1 MFDLTHFPAL
11 TLILILGYPAV
22 AIVVLE
28 FARRIAARAPFL
40 STILR
45 QTAYVLL
52 PTGAIW
58 LILRFL
64 AEQPADNWGVRMA
77 ETAFALTGLYL
88 LLQVVQVVLMS
99 VVQDQMRAPKLLFD
113 IVRIGLSVI
122 LGSIMVS
129 NIWNVNLGSI
139 FAAMGVGSIALAFA
153 LQEFLGNLLS
163 GMALLSAHKFGI
175 GDWIMV
181 DGKAAEV
188 VEMDWRTVTLITT

>member
-28 FARRIAARAPFL
+28 FARRIAARAPFV

-64 AEQPADNWGVRMA
+64 AEQPADNRGVRMA
-77 ETAFALTGLYL
+77 ETAFALTGLYIL
-88 LLQVVQVVLMS
+88 LHVVQVVLMS

-122 LGSIMVS
+122 CGSVMIS

-139 FAAMGVGSIALAFA
+139 FAAIRATSSAAGDVSRRLQPRAGS
-153 LQEFLGNLLS
+153 S
-163 GMALLSAHKFGI
+163 G
-175 GDWIMV
+175 
-181 DGKAAEV
+181 
-188 VEMDWRTVTLITT
+188 